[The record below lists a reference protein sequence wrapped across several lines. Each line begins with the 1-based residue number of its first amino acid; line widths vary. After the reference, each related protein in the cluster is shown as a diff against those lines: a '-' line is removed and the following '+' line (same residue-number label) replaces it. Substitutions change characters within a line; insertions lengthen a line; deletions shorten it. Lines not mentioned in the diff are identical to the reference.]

1 MFFVSVIILWAHAKS
16 LIIIV
21 GIRCNQQFAGTR
33 LTRRF
38 HLHDGFENMMNTF
51 RQGAVANLPVAASV
65 AAYGSVLG
73 VLAAKQQITWQTL
86 LAMNLS
92 VFAGSAQFVMVEMW
106 LPPLPVLEMVLGVTV
121 INMRY
126 LLIGASLRPLFAG
139 RPLWQKALGM
149 HLVAD
154 ENWAVT
160 MAAHQRGRA
169 SIGYLLGGGACL
181 LTVWC
186 LGTLAGHRLG
196 GFIRHPETFGLD
208 FAFVAV
214 FTALLTGF
222 WRDRADWL
230 PWCGAAGLAL
240 LTSHFLPGKWYII
253 CGGIGGALIQVRQT
267 HQRVDSDNG
276 EDPTRRRSS
285 SQT

>member
-1 MFFVSVIILWAHAKS
+1 M
-16 LIIIV
+16 
-21 GIRCNQQFAGTR
+21 
-33 LTRRF
+33 LTEFRR
-38 HLHDGFENMMNTF
+38 
-51 RQGAVANLPVAASV
+51 GAVANLPVAASV

-73 VLAAKQQITWQTL
+73 VLASKQQIGWQTL
-86 LAMNLS
+86 LGMNLS

-106 LPPLPVLEMVLGVTV
+106 LPPLPVLEIILGVMV

-160 MAAHQRGRA
+160 MAAHRDGRA
-169 SIGYLLGGGACL
+169 TIGFLAGGGVCL

-186 LGTLAGHRLG
+186 LGTLAGHCLG
-196 GFIRHPETFGLD
+196 AFIQRPEAYGLD

-222 WRDRADWL
+222 WKDRSDFL
-230 PWCGAAGLAL
+230 PWCCAAVLAL
-240 LTSHFLPGKWYII
+240 AASLLLPGKWYII
-253 CGGIGGALIQVRQT
+253 FGGIGGAVLKVWQT
-267 HQRVDSDNG
+267 PRRTRTVAADLPGH
-276 EDPTRRRSS
+276 RRRS
-285 SQT
+285 TKT

>member
-1 MFFVSVIILWAHAKS
+1 
-16 LIIIV
+16 
-21 GIRCNQQFAGTR
+21 
-33 LTRRF
+33 
-38 HLHDGFENMMNTF
+38 MMNTF
-51 RQGAVANLPVAASV
+51 RKGVVANLPVAASV

-106 LPPLPVLEMVLGVTV
+106 LPPLPVLEMVLGVMV

-139 RPLWQKALGM
+139 RPLWQKAMGM

-160 MAAHQRGRA
+160 MAAHHQGRA
-169 SIGYLLGGGACL
+169 SIGFLLGGGVCL

-196 GFIRHPETFGLD
+196 AFIQHPEAFGLD

-214 FTALLTGF
+214 FTALLAGF
-222 WRDRADWL
+222 WRDKADWL
-230 PWCGAAGLAL
+230 PWCVAAGLAL
-240 LTSHFLPGKWYII
+240 LTSQLLPGKWYII
-253 CGGIGGALIQVRQT
+253 CGGIGGALIKVRQT
-267 HQRVDSDNG
+267 RHRLNSDNG
-276 EDPTRRRSS
+276 EISTRSRPST
-285 SQT
+285 QA